1 METLTLET
9 LKTMEPGKV
18 FATGVTQDPRLY
30 RDPVKWVAKRG
41 RIHDWAIYYHL
52 ETSSAQWI
60 ESHGDKCYTK
70 EVIKDLVPCDEEA
83 LKMYRL

>member
-30 RDPVKWVAKRG
+30 RDPVRWVAKRG

-52 ETSSAQWI
+52 ETSSTQWI
-60 ESHGDKCYTK
+60 ESHGDKCYTR